1 LLVLLGVLC
10 KLPNLKSLYVT
21 WTRYGDGERDDEL
34 VARSCHRFP
43 VLRDVILGGCL
54 PRVIRFEQGSM
65 SMLETL
71 ELRFDYRSTHVTEWS
86 IVGIEQL
93 TSLKKVTLDGT

>member
-1 LLVLLGVLC
+1 
-10 KLPNLKSLYVT
+10 
-21 WTRYGDGERDDEL
+21 
-34 VARSCHRFP
+34 
-43 VLRDVILGGCL
+43 
-54 PRVIRFEQGSM
+54 M